1 MVMIKKKSR
10 IVFHLLVLIAFI
22 SACSPQVETTLP
34 TPVVVVQNAS
44 TETMTP
50 TPLPTRQVY
59 EPGTLVDYT
68 AQDGDTLV
76 SVAAHFNTTESEIRL
91 VNTDLPEKVT
101 TLPVGFPMK
110 IPIYFKALWG
120 TPYKI
125 LPNSLFVNG
134 PAQVD
139 FNTSVFVDSQ
149 TGWLKDY
156 SALAGDK
163 TRKGGELIDYVAMEF
178 SISPRLLLAI
188 AEYQAGALTQSELA
202 NEKKDYPLGY
212 EDEYHKGFY
221 LQLVWAADQLNA
233 GYYQW
238 QTGRFSSLLMLD
250 GNIENPDPWQNAGTV
265 GIQTYFSRVM
275 SIDDFHTAISDDGLA
290 ATYRELFGDPWVD
303 IQTVIPGSLEQ
314 PKLTL
319 PFPAGKTWA
328 YTGAPHASW
337 GTTDPLGALDFAPP
351 SVVGKCAPTI
361 EPLVAVA
368 DGEISRTDTGIAMLD
383 LDKDGDDRTGWVIMY
398 LHISSSNK
406 VRQGTL
412 VKAGDIL
419 GYPSCE
425 GGSATG
431 THVHIA
437 RKYNG
442 EWIAAD
448 SVIPFVMD
456 GWVPHNGSN
465 SYLGTLTRGGV
476 TITASP
482 IAAPKSLITAGEK
495 K

>member
-1 MVMIKKKSR
+1 LQKLILR
-10 IVFHLLVLIAFI
+10 YFFHLLVILTFL
-22 SACSPQVETTLP
+22 SACSPQLEETTLP
-34 TPVVVVQNAS
+34 PPVVVVQQNA

-50 TPLPTRQVY
+50 TPLPKREVY

-68 AQDGDTLV
+68 AQDGDTLT
-76 SVAAHFNTTESEIRL
+76 SVAAHFNSTESEIRL
-91 VNTDLPEKVT
+91 VNTDLPERVT

-120 TPYKI
+120 SPYKI

-134 PAQVD
+134 PAQIGFD
-139 FNTSVFVDSQ
+139 TSTFVDAHP
-149 TGWLKDY
+149 GWLKDY

-163 TRKGGELIDYVAMEF
+163 TRKGGDLIDYVAGEF

-188 AEYQAGALTQSELA
+188 AEYQAGALSSPELTQD
-202 NEKKDYPLGY
+202 KKDYPLGY
-212 EDEYHKGFY
+212 EDVYHKGFY

-238 QTGRFSSLLMLD
+238 QTGRFTSLLMID

-265 GIQTYFSRVM
+265 GIQNYFAEVM
-275 SIDDFHTAISDDGLA
+275 STGDFHKATSDEGLA
-290 ATYRELFGDPWVD
+290 ATYRALFGDPWVD
-303 IQTVIPGSLEQ
+303 VQTVMPGSLEQ
-314 PKLTL
+314 PTLTL
-319 PFPAGKTWA
+319 PFPVGKTWA
-328 YTGAPHASW
+328 FTGAPHASW

-351 SVVGKCAPTI
+351 SVVGKCATTI

-368 DGEISRTDTGIAMLD
+368 DGEISRTDTGVAMLD
-383 LDKDGDDRTGWVIMY
+383 LDSDGDDRTGWVIMY

-412 VKAGDIL
+412 VKTGDVL

-448 SVIPFVMD
+448 SAIPFVMD
-456 GWVPHNGSN
+456 GWTPHNGSDM
-465 SYLGTLTRGGV
+465 YVGTLTRGGYTV
-476 TITASP
+476 TASP
-482 IAAPKSLITAGEK
+482 IAAPKSFITAGQ
-495 K
+495 

>member
-1 MVMIKKKSR
+1 MLHVKRSLQ
-10 IVFHLLVLIAFI
+10 LLLHVLVIITFL
-22 SACSPQVETTLP
+22 SACSPQVEETGLP
-34 TPVVVVQNAS
+34 TPVVVIQNAS

-50 TPLPTRQVY
+50 TPLPKREVY

-68 AQDGDTLV
+68 AQDGDTLI

-91 VNTDLPEKVT
+91 VNTDLPERVT

-149 TGWLKDY
+149 PGWLKDY
-156 SALAGDK
+156 SALAGEE
-163 TRKGGELIDYVAMEF
+163 TRRGGDLIDYIAGEF

-188 AEYQAGALTQSELA
+188 AEYQAGVLTETEQPQE
-202 NEKKDYPLGY
+202 EQDYPLGY
-212 EDEYHKGFY
+212 EDEGHKGFY
-221 LQLVWAADQLNA
+221 MQLVWAADQLNA

-238 QTGRFSSLLMLD
+238 QTGRFTSLLMLD
-250 GNIENPDPWQNAGTV
+250 GNIENPDPWQNAATV
-265 GIQTYFSRVM
+265 GIQNYFSEVM
-275 SIDDFHTAISDDGLA
+275 TIGDFHAAISDTGLA
-290 ATYRELFGDPWVD
+290 ATYRALFGDPWTDV
-303 IQTVIPGSLEQ
+303 QTVIPGSLEQ
-314 PKLTL
+314 PELTL

-351 SVVGKCAPTI
+351 SVVGKCAATI

-383 LDKDGDDRTGWVIMY
+383 LDQDGDDRTGWVIMY

-448 SVIPFVMD
+448 SAIPFVMD
-456 GWVPHNGSN
+456 GWVPHNGSDI
-465 SYLGTLTRGGV
+465 YEGTLTRGGV

-482 IAAPKSLITAGEK
+482 IAAPKSLITADE
-495 K
+495 